1 MRWPM
6 KPEKIGPF
14 RLKRAGNGEWYW
26 TLIAANGRV
35 LATSETYKMRGGAV
49 NGIDAARTV
58 IKGE

>member
-1 MRWPM
+1 M

-26 TLIAANGRV
+26 TLVAVNGRV
-35 LATSETYKMRGGAV
+35 LATSETYKRRAGAF

-58 IKGE
+58 IAADKTFP